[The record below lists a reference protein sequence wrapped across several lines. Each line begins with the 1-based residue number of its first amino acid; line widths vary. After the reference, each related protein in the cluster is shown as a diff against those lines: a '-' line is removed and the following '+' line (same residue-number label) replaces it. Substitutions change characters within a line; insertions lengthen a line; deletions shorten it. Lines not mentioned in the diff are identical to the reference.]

1 MSKLSLSESRLGI
14 LFGFTLVISLFS
26 LLQIFSIGYLSHI
39 LKSTKANVEITH
51 RNHQQ
56 EALMDRARM
65 ELLIASDK
73 LNRAGIYYMED
84 KETGSEGSWQ
94 SLLNEALQSLQ
105 QSQDSYLQL
114 QAVSAQDSRQE
125 LNELKESYHQLYQG
139 LAEIA

>member
-1 MSKLSLSESRLGI
+1 MNYVFKKYLGYIISKFSFSESRLGI

-39 LKSTKANVEITH
+39 LNSTKTNVEITH

-56 EALMDRARM
+56 EALMDRARI

-94 SLLNEALQSLQ
+94 SH
-105 QSQDSYLQL
+105 SQ
-114 QAVSAQDSRQE
+114 
-125 LNELKESYHQLYQG
+125 
-139 LAEIA
+139 

>member
-1 MSKLSLSESRLGI
+1 MFSRMNYVVKKYFGYIMSKLSLSESRLGI

-84 KETGSEGSWQ
+84 KET
-94 SLLNEALQSLQ
+94 APK
-105 QSQDSYLQL
+105 
-114 QAVSAQDSRQE
+114 AVGKVFSMRHCSHCSNLRTAICSCRRFPPKTVDK
-125 LNELKESYHQLYQG
+125 N
-139 LAEIA
+139 